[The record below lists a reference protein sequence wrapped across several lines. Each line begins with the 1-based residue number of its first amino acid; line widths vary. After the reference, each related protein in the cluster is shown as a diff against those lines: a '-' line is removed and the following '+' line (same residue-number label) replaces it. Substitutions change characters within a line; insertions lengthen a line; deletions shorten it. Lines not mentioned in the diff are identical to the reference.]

1 MPIGIASAFLVTGF
15 LRDPPDQT
23 AHTGD
28 VDWTGIALLTVGIG
42 SLQYVL
48 EEGNAKGWFED
59 GRILR
64 LAVLAALAPGAM
76 FWWELHPKNTH
87 PVVNFRVLK
96 NRALSASLFL
106 FVALGFGQYGGVF
119 LFPLF
124 AQGILHFTPTET
136 GLAMLPGGVAT
147 GVSALMCGALLNGKN
162 PMRDP
167 RVMIACGMVLFGIP
181 MWIMGHLTTAVGES
195 DVRTALLVRGF
206 GLGLLFVPIN
216 AVAYS
221 SIKPSEAQQA
231 SGQINLSRQLGG
243 AFGIAVLANRVAKR
257 AQFHRIDLI
266 GALSPGSPLTDELM
280 RLLTGGFLA
289 RGMDPDRAHQAALSL
304 LNAQVQQQATLL
316 SFNDAWMFVLVA
328 FALVSPSILILRKPG
343 RGVAPTAD
351 AH

>member
-1 MPIGIASAFLVTGF
+1 MVVLDTTIVNEALPQMAGNLGATQEEIGWVSTDYILANLGPTLGGWITDNYTWSWCFFINVPIGIDSAFLVTGF

-23 AHTGD
+23 AHTAD

-48 EEGNAKGWFED
+48 EEGNAKAWFED

-76 FWWELHPKNTH
+76 LWWEL
-87 PVVNFRVLK
+87 
-96 NRALSASLFL
+96 
-106 FVALGFGQYGGVF
+106 
-119 LFPLF
+119 
-124 AQGILHFTPTET
+124 
-136 GLAMLPGGVAT
+136 
-147 GVSALMCGALLNGKN
+147 
-162 PMRDP
+162 
-167 RVMIACGMVLFGIP
+167 
-181 MWIMGHLTTAVGES
+181 
-195 DVRTALLVRGF
+195 RGF

-257 AQFHRIDLI
+257 AQFHRIALI